1 MALHEMTAAEAVGR
15 IKDGAMTS
23 EDLVRACLDHISAT
37 DEAIQAWIHLD
48 GDLALEQARAM
59 DRLRQGG
66 KPLGSLHGVPVGVKD
81 IFDTTDMPT
90 EYGSVIHQGRTTTRD
105 STVVAK
111 LREAGAVIM
120 GKTVT
125 AEFAFRT
132 PGRTAN
138 PHDSSRTP
146 GGSSSGSAA
155 AVAAGQVP
163 LAVGSQTNGSV
174 VRPASFCGIVGLK
187 PTQGMVSRHG
197 VLQTSES
204 LDQIG
209 GFARTVED
217 VALLTDA
224 MTGVDVCDDATY
236 ARPKPDLSAGWRAD
250 PPMPPLFALV
260 NLPYDDKMSD
270 DVRGGMAEL
279 RDVLG
284 GQIEEVDLPDGYE
297 AIIDHHQ
304 IVHEYE
310 VRRNLARQFEDNRGD
325 ISPELL
331 EILERGGTYT
341 EQQYADA
348 LDAMATAKAYFA
360 EFFNDYDAILTPSA
374 AGVAPSGLDW
384 TGDPIFCTMWTFAG
398 LPSLSLPVLAGESG
412 LPVGVQLVGGPE
424 EDGRLCR
431 TARWLLSALSDA
443 SPD

>member
-1 MALHEMTAAEAVGR
+1 
-15 IKDGAMTS
+15 
-23 EDLVRACLDHISAT
+23 
-37 DEAIQAWIHLD
+37 
-48 GDLALEQARAM
+48 
-59 DRLRQGG
+59 
-66 KPLGSLHGVPVGVKD
+66 VPVGVKD
-81 IFDTTDMPT
+81 IFDTADMPT
-90 EYGSVIHQGRTTTRD
+90 EYGSVIHRGRTTERD

-132 PGRTAN
+132 PGATAN
-138 PHDSSRTP
+138 PHDPSRTP

-155 AVAAGQVP
+155 AVAAGHVP
-163 LAVGSQTNGSV
+163 LAIGSQTNGSV

-209 GFARTVED
+209 GFARTGED

-224 MTGVDVCDDATY
+224 MTGVDVCDAATY
-236 ARPKPDLSAGWRAD
+236 ARPKPDLSAGWREN
-250 PPMPPLFALV
+250 PPIPPVFAIV
-260 NLPYDDKMSD
+260 RLPYDDRISE

-279 RDVLG
+279 KDVLG
-284 GQIEEVDLPDGYE
+284 EQIDEVDLPSGYE

-310 VRRNLARQFEDNRGD
+310 VRRNLARQFEDYRD
-325 ISPELL
+325 EMSPELV

-341 EQQYADA
+341 DTQYADA
-348 LDAMATAKAYFA
+348 LNAMATAKAYFA
-360 EFFNDYDAILTPSA
+360 EFFNDYDAVLTPSA
-374 AGVAPSGLDW
+374 AGVAPRGLDW
-384 TGDPIFCTMWTFAG
+384 TGDPIFCTIWTFAG
-398 LPSLSLPVLAGESG
+398 LPSLSLPLLAGEDG

-424 EDGRLCR
+424 EDDRLCR
-431 TARWLLSALSDA
+431 TARWLLSAVQDA
-443 SPD
+443 